1 VVEAGATEGGYFRKD
16 ANEVLVKDGPT
27 ALEALVRQAQPYPI
41 RGLFKFSDF
50 LDEIEGFYAL
60 GRTDEVG
67 CTRAVGKLFVVP
79 AWALPV
85 PVSIGYNRRVRG
97 FNRPIF
103 SGLSSA
109 SQNRQHSCSAS
120 APTHSHADRAL
131 AGRGEHRVVRARP
144 PVPRGA
150 G

>member
-79 AWALPV
+79 A
-85 PVSIGYNRRVRG
+85 R
-97 FNRPIF
+97 
-103 SGLSSA
+103 
-109 SQNRQHSCSAS
+109 
-120 APTHSHADRAL
+120 APQVKTGSTAAPHQLRLTHTRF
-131 AGRGEHRVVRARP
+131 R
-144 PVPRGA
+144 
-150 G
+150 